1 MTTTRYA
8 SKSGFTLIEVLLVI
22 GILLLLGTAGVVV
35 YSNISKGAD
44 RDMAQNK
51 VNEAEH
57 AVELFSNDMKQYP
70 GEEGLKELMQKPE
83 DEKEAAKWR
92 GPYLEEIP
100 TDPWG
105 NELKYEKVEVDE
117 GSAGKEF
124 HIWSNGPDGEEGTE
138 DDIRNWDEESD

>member
-44 RDMAQNK
+44 RDMAQTN
-51 VNEAEH
+51 VNDAEH
-57 AVELFSNDMKQYP
+57 AVELFYNDMKRYP
-70 GEEGLKELMQKPE
+70 GEEGLKELIEKPE

-92 GPYLEEIP
+92 GPYLVKIP
-100 TDPWG
+100 TDSWG
-105 NELKYEKVEVDE
+105 NELKYEKVEVEE
-117 GSAGKEF
+117 GSVGKAF
-124 HIWSNGPDGEEGTE
+124 RIWSNGPDGEEGTD
-138 DDIRNWDEESD
+138 DDIRNWEEDRS